1 MAGAGH
7 AGAAATCC
15 NAAPRAM
22 PVAMSTS
29 PVDPATTRKR
39 ASRRSNSAPT
49 IADVAREAN
58 CSPMTVSRVV
68 NAEGNVKE
76 ETRAAVQAAIRKLN
90 YSPNRAARSLAGGD
104 QLRIGLL
111 FDNPSSSYL
120 AEFLMGALEE
130 ATRRDIHLEVQSCDN
145 SPDHAQLIA
154 SLLEGGVQGFIL
166 PPPLC
171 DDQRVLDLIA
181 EKGGIAIAVGP
192 GKASGSHGSVMID
205 EYQAAFDMTR
215 HLIGLGHTRIG
226 FIIGN
231 PEQVASGTRL
241 EGYRAA
247 MADAGLECPDTLV
260 AQGQFTYRSGMV
272 AAEKL
277 LSASPRPTAIFAS
290 NDDMAAATVAVA
302 HRRHLDVPSDITV
315 TGFDDTD
322 LASSIWP
329 ELTTIRQPIREMT
342 AKAVELIAD
351 KVRSRRQAAKGEDGS
366 ITFPYTL
373 VRRNSD
379 AGPSLADSGKK

>member
-1 MAGAGH
+1 
-7 AGAAATCC
+7 
-15 NAAPRAM
+15 M
-22 PVAMSTS
+22 PLTMDS
-29 PVDPATTRKR
+29 PPASKTERRKR
-39 ASRRSNSAPT
+39 APRRKNSAPT
-49 IADVAREAN
+49 ISDVAREAQ
-58 CSPMTVSRVV
+58 CSPMTVSRVI
-68 NAEGNVKE
+68 NGEGNVRE
-76 ETRAAVQAAIRKLN
+76 ETREQVLEAIRKLN

-104 QLRIGLL
+104 QLRVGLL

-154 SLLEGGVQGFIL
+154 GLAEGGVRGFIL

-171 DDQRVLDLIA
+171 DDQRVLDLIGQQ
-181 EKGGIAIAVGP
+181 GGIAIAVGP
-192 GKASGSHGSVMID
+192 GKAGGSHCSVLID
-205 EYQAAFDMTR
+205 EYQAAYDMTR
-215 HLIGLGHTRIG
+215 HLIGLGHERIG

-231 PEQVASGTRL
+231 PEQVASGERL
-241 EGYRAA
+241 EGFRAA
-247 MADAGLECPDTLV
+247 MRDAGIEPSEELF

-277 LSASPRPTAIFAS
+277 LSLDHRPTAIFAS
-290 NDDMAAATVAVA
+290 NDDMAAATVAMA
-302 HRRHLDVPSDITV
+302 HRKHLDVPSDITV

-342 AKAVELIAD
+342 ARAVEIIAERA
-351 KVRSRRQAAKGEDGS
+351 RSRRPSGRTDCERVLM
-366 ITFPYTL
+366 PYTL

-379 AGPSLADSGKK
+379 AGPSLAASSGRRDTRR